1 MRSRIATNLS
11 VTQPRARWLILGV
24 FTAALLV
31 LAAGVF
37 VSPGQKALAQEQPQP
52 LAPGVDIELTNLT
65 RAPSNPTYDLGVDFN
80 IVITVTNVGIG
91 NGDLGS
97 ITVTNEIGTRNLGYV
112 GFVNSTPGNLFT
124 CSALAGLV
132 SCTNVN
138 GVLPFGISE
147 TITFTVE
154 GIALGGPF
162 TNIASVS
169 TFQDTNLTNNT
180 ASDPSQFSITGPT
193 ATHSLTPTFTPTFT
207 ATPSLTPLPSFT
219 LVPTITPTFTPTFIP
234 PPATRTPLPR
244 PANAGLAIPIPP
256 SGVDMVVNRDNVN
269 VRLVPA
275 IGAEVIGFVNA
286 GWLFEDVQARS
297 ADNEWVRVNLAG
309 QQGWVGVP
317 VLTLLAGDI
326 NALPVADPRTIPYGG
341 FENPRAGLT
350 SVTSGLTVRLRDSGM
365 RLRAGPST
373 GYPVLANAP
382 RYSILPVLGRMVDNT
397 WLQVNYEGTLGWI
410 KLEDV
415 LEFNSPDVFTV
426 PPIDG
431 IVAEALPFSD
441 NTYDSYVDTLRL
453 LLARLDIAKT
463 SLDQIRTI
471 WTTIGLGGEAQ
482 CGNFPAQPSDYNIP
496 TPLLATF
503 NPTLGP
509 ISQDFNTMM
518 AGIRDAIR
526 LLIQACSF
534 PQPAEGSVGAGA
546 VSVALETI
554 NNADAIYPGLRQRI
568 VELLPPDRPIGPN
581 ECLFT
586 FGNLSQIIPRLLN
599 LTPVVMRIDS
609 NERVLGFCF
618 DGTAGQQFRIEG
630 LRVSGN
636 ITPQF
641 SISSFRDPTNFIA
654 TGRLPLETNYV
665 AVNNILIP
673 ETGQYVLIISD
684 TSTPLDGDLEGDLAV
699 MLTDLTMFGGQA
711 GQGIAL
717 DANGNVITNPNIGQ
731 VVVTAVPI
739 FTQGTPSGLVVCPSV
754 LFTCSQLLTCQE
766 AQACL
771 AAGNANLDPDQDGL
785 PCEENLCFGG
795 T

>member
-11 VTQPRARWLILGV
+11 ITQPRARWLMLIAMTVIL
-24 FTAALLV
+24 LM
-31 LAAGVF
+31 LAAGIF
-37 VSPGQKALAQEQPQP
+37 ASPAADIAAQNQPQP
-52 LAPGVDIELTNLT
+52 LAAGVNMVVSGLT
-65 RAPSNPTYDLGVDFN
+65 RSPLQSDYLLNTDFQVIVTLQN
-80 IVITVTNVGIG
+80 IGSGEGDITAVIMDNDIG
-91 NGDLGS
+91 ARGLS
-97 ITVTNEIGTRNLGYV
+97 FIA
-112 GFVNSTPGNLFT
+112 FNSSSPGGLFT
-124 CSALAGLV
+124 CAPLATIV
-132 SCTNVN
+132 RCTNVN
-138 GVLPFGISE
+138 GAFPIGATE
-147 TITFTVE
+147 TITYTVR
-154 GIALGGPF
+154 ASFLGGPF
-162 TNIASVS
+162 SNVASVS
-169 TFQDTNLTNNT
+169 TFDDVDQTNNAAT
-180 ASDPSQFSITGPT
+180 DPNPFSITGPT
-193 ATHSLTPTFTPTFT
+193 ATHSVTPTFTPTFT
-207 ATPSLTPLPSFT
+207 ATPSLTPLPSLT
-219 LVPTITPTFTPTFIP
+219 PIPTITSTFTATFIP
-234 PPATRTPLPR
+234 PPPTRTPLPR
-244 PANAGLAIPIPP
+244 PANAGLAIPMPP

-275 IGAEVIGFVNA
+275 IGAEVIGFVNS

-365 RLRAGPST
+365 RLRAGPSI

-382 RYSILPVLGRMVDNT
+382 RYTIMPVLGRMVDNT

-441 NTYDSYVDTLRL
+441 NTFDSYVDTLRL

-471 WTTIGLGGEAQ
+471 WTTIGLGGQAQ

-496 TPLLATF
+496 TSLLASF

-568 VELLPPDRPIGPN
+568 VELLPPDRPIGLN

-630 LRVSGN
+630 LRVNGN

-641 SISSFRDPTNFIA
+641 SVSSFNDPTNFIA
-654 TGRLPLETNYV
+654 TGRLPIETNYV

-684 TSTPLDGDLEGDLAV
+684 TSSPLDGDLEGDLAV

-739 FTQGTPSGLVVCPSV
+739 FTDGTPSGLVVCPSV
-754 LFTCSQLLTCQE
+754 VFTCSQLLTCQE

-771 AAGNANLDPDQDGL
+771 AAGNSNLDPDMDGL

>member
-1 MRSRIATNLS
+1 MRSRIANTLS
-11 VTQPRARWLILGV
+11 ITQPRARWLMLAAL
-24 FTAALLV
+24 TAILLV
-31 LAAGVF
+31 LAAGIF
-37 VSPGQKALAQEQPQP
+37 ISPSAEAVAQDQPMP
-52 LAPGVDIELTNLT
+52 LAPGVDMGITSLT
-65 RAPSNPTYDLGVDFN
+65 RAPLSASYNLNTDFN
-80 IVITVTNVGIG
+80 IVITVQNVGIG
-91 NGDLGS
+91 DADLAA
-97 ITVTNEIGTRNLGYV
+97 VTLDNQIDIRNLTFI
-112 GFVNSTPGNLFT
+112 GFVSSTPNGLFT
-124 CSALAGLV
+124 CG
-132 SCTNVN
+132 
-138 GVLPFGISE
+138 
-147 TITFTVE
+147 
-154 GIALGGPF
+154 ALGTAF
-162 TNIASVS
+162 VRCQNTNGAITPGTTEVITYTVRAAALGNDIRNAATIS
-169 TFQDTNLTNNT
+169 TPLDTNLANDYAED
-180 ASDPSQFSITGPT
+180 ASLFSIVGPT
-193 ATHSLTPTFTPTFT
+193 ATFSVTPTFT
-207 ATPSLTPLPSFT
+207 ATFTATASLTPLPSLT
-219 LVPTITPTFTPTFIP
+219 PIPTITSTFTATFIP
-234 PPATRTPLPR
+234 PPLTRTPLPR

-275 IGAEVIGFVNA
+275 IGAEVIGFVNS

-297 ADNEWVRVNLAG
+297 ADSEWVRVNLAG

-326 NALPVADPRTIPYGG
+326 NALPIADPRTIPYGG

-365 RLRAGPST
+365 RLRAGPSI

-382 RYSILPVLGRMVDNT
+382 RYTIMPVLGRLADNT
-397 WLQVNYEGTLGWI
+397 WLQVNFEGTLGWI

-426 PPIDG
+426 PPVDG
-431 IVAEALPFSD
+431 IVADALPFSD
-441 NTYDSYVDTLRL
+441 NTFDSYVDTLRL

-463 SLDQIRTI
+463 SLDEIRTI
-471 WTTIGLGGEAQ
+471 WTNIGLGGQAQ
-482 CGNFPAQPSDYNIP
+482 CGDFPAQPSDYHIP

-509 ISQDFNTMM
+509 ISQDFNIMM

-534 PQPAEGSVGAGA
+534 PQPAEGSIGAGA

-568 VELLPPDRPIGPN
+568 VELLPPDRPVGLN

-586 FGNLSQIIPRLLN
+586 FGNRSQIIPRLLN
-599 LTPVVMRIDS
+599 LTPVVMRMDS

-618 DGTAGQQFRIEG
+618 DGTAGQQFRVEG

-641 SISSFRDPTNFIA
+641 SISSFNDPTNFIA

-711 GQGIAL
+711 GIGIAL

-739 FTQGTPSGLVVCPSV
+739 GTPSGLIACPSV

-771 AAGNANLDPDQDGL
+771 AAGNTSLDPDSDGL